1 MESTEVV
8 TLKRSLRTRDLVIYG
23 LIFMIPVC
31 PIATYATYLV
41 PANGMVALCY
51 LIGMIAMSMTG
62 LSYKKMAEQYPYAGS
77 VYVYVQKGAN
87 PSLGFLAGWSILLD
101 YFLLPVT
108 VVIVGSSFANS
119 LIPAI
124 PLVAWKI
131 FFIVLSTIVNILGVD
146 IMAKFSWLLFAFQ
159 MIIIV
164 LFVGSTLKMIF
175 NGTLQWNTVAFF
187 NANDFDLSGVFQATG
202 IVILS
207 YLGFDAIGT
216 LAEETLEPRKSVGKA
231 IMISIMIIGTLFI
244 IVSFFAGVAYPDYQ
258 SLQGESP
265 FLTIIQFVGG
275 NWLVMLTVIVVVL
288 SFGIATC
295 QESHTAISRIL
306 FSMGRDGILP
316 SKLAYL
322 HPKFN
327 TPVISVIVVALVV
340 TPVSLVFSLESIS
353 LLVSFGALI
362 SFALLNLTVI
372 WKFFIQSKEKKSGKN
387 IVRYFLCPMI
397 GTLINCWILYNLGIT
412 SHVIGFLWILIGFLY
427 LVYMTRGFKKPVPQ
441 FDMG

>member
-1 MESTEVV
+1 MENTEVI

-23 LIFMIPVC
+23 LIFMIPVG

-101 YFLLPVT
+101 YFLLPAT
-108 VVIVGSSFANS
+108 VVIIGSSFANS

-124 PLVAWKI
+124 PLIVWKF
-131 FFIVLSTIVNILGVD
+131 FFIVLSTAVNIFGIDV
-146 IMAKFSWLLFAFQ
+146 MSKFSWVLFVFQ
-159 MIIIV
+159 MLIIV
-164 LFVGSTLKMIF
+164 LFIGSTIKMIMT
-175 NGTLQWNTVAFF
+175 GSLRWNIVSFY
-187 NANDFDLSGVFQATG
+187 NAKDFDLSGVFQATG

-216 LAEETLEPRKSVGKA
+216 LAEESLEPRKSVGKA
-231 IMISIMIIGTLFI
+231 IMISIMVIGVLFI
-244 IVSFFAGVAYPDYQ
+244 LITFFAGIAYPEYM
-258 SLQGESP
+258 SLNGESP

-275 NWLVMLTVIVVVL
+275 NWLVVLTVIVVVL

-306 FSMGRDGILP
+306 YSMGRDGILP
-316 SKLAYL
+316 SKLSYL

-327 TPVISVIVVALVV
+327 TPVVSVVIVALVV
-340 TPVSLVFSLESIS
+340 TPISLVFSLESIS

-372 WKFFIQSKEKKSGKN
+372 WKFFIKSHEKKSW
-387 IVRYFLCPMI
+387 RHFLNFLICPLV
-397 GTLINCWILYNLGIT
+397 GTLINCWILYNLGLL
-412 SHVIGFLWILIGFLY
+412 SHVIGILWILIGFLY
-427 LVYMTRGFKKPVPQ
+427 LAYITRGFTKPVPQ